1 MEKKIKRISTK
12 ILKMNENN
20 QYGQAITKALLLR
33 LHKKTEKCPYP
44 YRI

>member
-20 QYGQAITKALLLR
+20 QYGQAITKAF
-33 LHKKTEKCPYP
+33 HKKTEKCPYP